1 MKAYLNECG
10 VYVNNILT
18 EVEIDATHSITIRV
32 ANCDDGYR
40 AKCEWHWGN
49 WGVGSPI
56 MESDEPYKKDY
67 EAIIAALA
75 DAIKCVNKYRDD
87 ERNSLKKNLEK
98 LIQEYKKQRFQQLKL
113 F

>member
-1 MKAYLNECG
+1 MKAHLNECG

-40 AKCEWHWGN
+40 AKCEWHWGY

-56 MESDEPYKKDY
+56 MDIDKPYTKDY
-67 EAIIAALA
+67 EAIIDAIN
-75 DAIKCVNKYRDD
+75 DAIKYVDKSHD
-87 ERNSLKKNLEK
+87 EGRVTLKKALEK
-98 LIQEYKKQRFQQLKL
+98 LLQEYKEQRFEQLSL

>member
-10 VYVNNILT
+10 VFVNNIFT
-18 EVEIDATHSITIRV
+18 EVEIDPTHTITIRV

-49 WGVGSPI
+49 WGVGSPV
-56 MESDEPYKKDY
+56 MKSDEPYKKDY
-67 EAIIAALA
+67 EAIIAAIA
-75 DAIKCVNKYRDD
+75 DAIKCVDKCRED

-98 LIQEYKKQRFQQLKL
+98 LIQEYKEQRFQQLNL